1 MKVYTTDKIRN
12 VALLGHSGS
21 GKTSLA
27 ESMAFLAGLTKRAG
41 TVDAGNTI
49 SDYGKQEIKRKIS
62 IQTSV
67 IPIPWEDSKI
77 NVIDTP
83 GSLDFLGEVSEA
95 MTAADS
101 AIIVVSGKNGVES
114 GTKRAWELCEKYNMP
129 RMFFVTD
136 MDIDDASYR
145 QVVEDLRAL
154 YGKKI
159 APFHLPVRENGEFT
173 GYVNVIQKI
182 GKKWN
187 KDGKVEHSDVPD
199 YSKEYLDTYRE
210 DLMES
215 VAETS
220 EEFMDR
226 YFNGEEFSEGE
237 IRQALRKSV
246 NTGDIVPVMMG
257 SNILNRGQFTMMVDI
272 VKYMPSPEQ
281 RECVGINADTNDV
294 FNANYDFSLP
304 KSAYVWKTMV
314 DPFVG
319 TYSFI
324 KVNSGVLKTDDL
336 MWNQKT
342 ESEEKIGKIYTL
354 TGSKAEEVSELHAGD
369 IGALSKLS
377 KTKTT
382 DTLSTKSKPV
392 IFVKSGLPVP
402 YTCMRYIVKKKGE
415 EDKAAQALSKIG
427 QENLTIKTEVDA
439 ANHQLL
445 IYGLS
450 EQQIDIVRE
459 ILKEDYKVEID
470 LEKPLVAFKE
480 TIQGKADIDNKY
492 KKQTGG
498 HGQYGHVKMTFEP
511 SGNLEEAYIFT
522 ESVVGGNVPK
532 NYFPAVEKGLQEGVK
547 AGPLAGY
554 PVVGIKAN
562 LYDGS
567 YHPVDSSE
575 MAFKTA
581 SNVAL
586 KKGIMAAKPILLE
599 PIESLS
605 VVCPDEY
612 TGDVM
617 GDLNKRR
624 ARVLGMDAGEGGK
637 TTVRA
642 EIPSSELFGYGKDL
656 RSITGGTGDFSYEFL
671 RYQQAPSDV
680 QQKEVEAR
688 AALLAENADQ

>member
-21 GKTSLA
+21 GKTSL
-27 ESMAFLAGLTKRAG
+27 LAGLTKRAG

-226 YFNGEEFSEGE
+226 YFNGEEFSEDE

>member
-226 YFNGEEFSEGE
+226 YFNGEEFSEDE